1 MSEFTDKVAALEAV
15 LASSMVFDRFLMD
28 KAFKQ
33 LSGLTLSDLDPKFR
47 KKLERVLSGFNHLG
61 QLYPQV
67 ADETMPLPATA
78 LVSCNIQM
86 ETVLAAM
93 VLPTVQISWA

>member
-15 LASSMVFDRFLMD
+15 LAGSMVFDRFLMD

-33 LSGLTLSDLDPKFR
+33 LSGLTLSELDPKFR
-47 KKLERVLSGFNHLG
+47 KKLERVLSGFNRLG

-67 ADETMPLPATA
+67 ADEMMPLPATA
-78 LVSCNIQM
+78 LVSYASILQGIRD
-86 ETVLAAM
+86 LAR
-93 VLPTVQISWA
+93 